1 MRLGWR
7 PSRPLSALVFKP
19 VPDGAPG
26 RRSDIP
32 TQSAKKILYAA
43 TILGQAQAT
52 KKFSSRFFDRVSLRS
67 PCDKAAS
74 VAIPVTDSARLWPLS
89 DSYFRRIEFSA
100 GGGLAMTRAQLTAA
114 QHAAR
119 HRRIAHL
126 LRTTCSY
133 CHAPAGEPCRSK
145 SGTPIWEIPQMH
157 NARLT
162 APPRHPIRS
171 ARLP

>member
-1 MRLGWR
+1 VTVISGG
-7 PSRPLSALVFKP
+7 LSH
-19 VPDGAPG
+19 
-26 RRSDIP
+26 
-32 TQSAKKILYAA
+32 
-43 TILGQAQAT
+43 
-52 KKFSSRFFDRVSLRS
+52 
-67 PCDKAAS
+67 
-74 VAIPVTDSARLWPLS
+74 
-89 DSYFRRIEFSA
+89 SA
-100 GGGLAMTRAQLTAA
+100 GGGLAMTRAELTAA

-133 CHAPAGEPCRSK
+133 CHAPAG
-145 SGTPIWEIPQMH
+145 TPIWEIPQMH

>member
-1 MRLGWR
+1 M
-7 PSRPLSALVFKP
+7 
-19 VPDGAPG
+19 
-26 RRSDIP
+26 
-32 TQSAKKILYAA
+32 
-43 TILGQAQAT
+43 
-52 KKFSSRFFDRVSLRS
+52 
-67 PCDKAAS
+67 
-74 VAIPVTDSARLWPLS
+74 AIPVTDSARLWPLS

-100 GGGLAMTRAQLTAA
+100 GGGLAMTRAQRTAA

-133 CHAPAGEPCRSK
+133 CHAPAGEPWRSK